1 MYYLIYFK
9 ISNSMSIGDIA
20 KGIVILAPNAL
31 FPTLFSASF
40 APRDLPLWLVQSCG
54 YAGRLPQPAES

>member
-1 MYYLIYFK
+1 
-9 ISNSMSIGDIA
+9 MSIGDIA

-54 YAGRLPQPAES
+54 YAGCLPQPAES